1 MKITING
8 NNFIVKTNI
17 NDLAPGTIMQCV
29 PVCLNDF
36 ERMKDTP
43 SSVKML
49 GILEHNKRFSSVKD
63 VVLIGI
69 AHNYEKGKTEM
80 FFTFDSIINSREDA

>member
-8 NNFIVKTNI
+8 NNFIVKTDI
-17 NDLAPGTIMQCV
+17 NDLAPGTIMRCV

-49 GILEHNKRFSSVKD
+49 GVLEHNKRFFSVKD
-63 VVLIGI
+63 VALIGI

-80 FFTFDSIINSREDA
+80 FFAFDSIINSGEDA